1 MPADREREECAAEN
15 CHGRG
20 DEGVFPKRKETV
32 KRKTI
37 FLAEAQR
44 TQRRAM
50 TENDITGIIVDCSVK
65 IHKTL
70 GPGLFESVYE
80 EVLAHEL
87 KKKVLNI
94 ERQVGI
100 PVEYDGLKMD
110 LGFRADILVENLVLV
125 ELKSVETVL
134 PIHKKQLLT
143 YLKLS
148 GKKVGLLINFNED
161 LIKNGITRI
170 ANGI

>member
-1 MPADREREECAAEN
+1 
-15 CHGRG
+15 
-20 DEGVFPKRKETV
+20 
-32 KRKTI
+32 
-37 FLAEAQR
+37 
-44 TQRRAM
+44 M
-50 TENDITGIIVDCSVK
+50 TENNITGIIVDCCVK
-65 IHKTL
+65 MHKMI
-70 GPGLFESVYE
+70 GPGLLESVYE

-87 KKKVLNI
+87 RKKGLMV

-100 PVEYDGLKMD
+100 PVIYNGLKMD
-110 LGFRADILVENLVLV
+110 LDFRADILVDNLVLV
-125 ELKSVETVL
+125 ELKSVENVL